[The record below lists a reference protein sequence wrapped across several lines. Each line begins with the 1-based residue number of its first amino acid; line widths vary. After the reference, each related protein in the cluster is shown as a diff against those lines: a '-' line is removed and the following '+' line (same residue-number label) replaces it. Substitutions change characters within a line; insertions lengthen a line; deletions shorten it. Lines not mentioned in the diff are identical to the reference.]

1 MSRAEGETEK
11 PVKVIKRYANRKL
24 YDTERSCYVTLDEIS
39 NMIKDGEEVQVVD
52 NKSKEDLTAVTLA
65 QIIVEEEKKVAK
77 MPLKLLRSI
86 IQSSNDALGD
96 FYQKNI
102 IDPAKSLRD
111 DVERKVEGIF
121 KREGKDA
128 KDAPAKEPASKD
140 TSGKDAAA
148 KRDDAAT
155 SEPAGESPV
164 RAFVSSTS
172 EAFETWQKRIDE
184 QVKDTVQRMSTATT
198 AGAEVDAL
206 RKRVRELEERL
217 AALEGR
223 PG

>member
-1 MSRAEGETEK
+1 MTRVESESEK

-121 KREGKDA
+121 KRDGKDA
-128 KDAPAKEPASKD
+128 KDAPAKDVA
-140 TSGKDAAA
+140 TKDATPA
-148 KRDDAAT
+148 KRDEAA
-155 SEPAGESPV
+155 SGDPAGESPV
-164 RAFVSSTS
+164 RAFVASTS

-184 QVKDTVQRMSTATT
+184 QVRDTVQRMSTATT
-198 AGAEVDAL
+198 AGTEVDAL

>member
-1 MSRAEGETEK
+1 MSRPEGEAEK

-39 NMIKDGEEVQVVD
+39 LMIKEGEDVQVVD

-77 MPLKLLRSI
+77 MPLKLLRSL

-96 FYQKNI
+96 FYQRNI

-111 DVERKVEGIF
+111 DVERKVDGIF
-121 KREGKDA
+121 KRDA
-128 KDAPAKEPASKD
+128 AKESPKEGVRKETEQAPE
-140 TSGKDAAA
+140 AAEQA
-148 KRDDAAT
+148 
-155 SEPAGESPV
+155 EAGPV

-184 QVKDTVQRMSTATT
+184 QVRETVHRMSNATT
-198 AGAEVDAL
+198 AGTEVEAL

-217 AALEGR
+217 ASLEGGPR
-223 PG
+223 N